1 MEQQR
6 SSDGKTP
13 VILACE
19 KGNSEQLKK
28 LLDAGADVTVKD
40 EEGKTALHYCADN
53 LETQC
58 AEMLLEADTTL
69 LNIQDEQM
77 YTPMHMAVLAGNE
90 NLLKLLIERGADI
103 HCLDEN
109 YHTLVH
115 LATASGHPK
124 ILEIL
129 IQHEA
134 DLSSADNYNAYPIHY
149 AAQLTSSTPGIS
161 DPKAGEKILKR
172 LLDAGVAHDV
182 VDSGGRQPLLWA
194 ACSGNVES
202 CKVLIKAGADVNA
215 TDKDDLSALHC
226 AASRGKATCIELL
239 KKSGANVNMS
249 DKNKCTPLFYAIT
262 LGNIDCTRVLLKSG
276 ADPNHVDMMGRSPA
290 HCAAVKGCLDTIK
303 LLEKEKGDLWITSSQ
318 GDYPVHE
325 AAQGGY
331 LDVVKYLL
339 KQRNTKDAV
348 NVKNHAGR
356 TCLHI
361 AAITN
366 NLPLCKTL
374 LNQDVEKNPIM
385 RHKGKEFTPYDIAV
399 SRGYNDLAEYL
410 RSQGC
415 YSLVDLN
422 NLDKIKEQERESKS
436 AKSTRSK
443 HSIKLAKTPEE
454 TDEQL
459 KVEAG
464 PSTKPDI
471 VLVPVPEPVQKEH
484 KPKTAI
490 VSAAPAGTAVAPKGK
505 HEDEKEV
512 IKDKEVLPV
521 LIATEQET
529 KTVKDKESEKVEA
542 PVKEPEG
549 QVSTPISRSRVSLQE
564 KEIDRVETTLPDE
577 ETLKEPEKL
586 QRKEIPTQDQ
596 KEMDDKGSMESVEET
611 TDAKVSKDKGKAK
624 QNKTAS
630 KESLLY
636 KYSRGPN
643 NIKAEERGKRKTK
656 KHHLPPSPKNVN
668 KLINAIQ
675 ESVRTYENLRNN
687 SRQAHQMKRAQL
699 YSGPL
704 HDIVMFGKL
713 MDTYRHGGFTT
724 MEEDDLDNQPND
736 WDEYLRDQLKFVT
749 HIYEED
755 KDKPGYGAISD
766 TAKEQH
772 DKLAKDVQ
780 DFKKT
785 RDGQRDKFDESDEKQ
800 QKKKKNAE
808 AEMDKLAQRTAAM
821 FESVNLEAGET
832 LKCARDLNDTMGE
845 DIKQK
850 RKEQIKT
857 TNSPR
862 ELTDL
867 KMQELYEEQQAQ
879 LAETEKHRQN
889 KHKTWHKKKDEEMR
903 KKLLQAYR
911 PHLPPQ
917 VFTKDKEQNDSQERN
932 SGGSGETSISPVPL
946 DVRRSMPA
954 TVQRPRS
961 SQSRMSAAQY
971 KVKDKK
977 LGVQMTEY
985 GLRRVRNP
993 PSPDNEL
1000 AANWTKKYNGNLRE
1014 RHSLCFVEPK
1024 VYNEILKE
1032 EKEIKSRYPRTMKT
1046 EHVNGTVSN
1055 GDVDSLH
1062 ESTEPTKS

>member
-58 AEMLLEADTTL
+58 AEMLLDANITL

-90 NLLKLLIERGADI
+90 NFLKLLIERGADI

-149 AAQLTSSTPGIS
+149 AAQLTSTTPGIS

-194 ACSGNVES
+194 ACSGNIES

-226 AASRGKATCIELL
+226 AASRGKASCIELL

-262 LGNIDCTRVLLKSG
+262 LGNIDCTRVLLKAG

-303 LLEKEKGDLWITSSQ
+303 LLEKEKGDLWISSSQ

-331 LDVVKYLL
+331 IGKLL
-339 KQRNTKDAV
+339 
-348 NVKNHAGR
+348 
-356 TCLHI
+356 
-361 AAITN
+361 
-366 NLPLCKTL
+366 
-374 LNQDVEKNPIM
+374 
-385 RHKGKEFTPYDIAV
+385 GKEFTPYDIAV
-399 SRGYNDLAEYL
+399 SRGYRDLAEYL

-415 YSLVDLN
+415 YSLADLN
-422 NLDKIKEQERESKS
+422 NLEKVKEQERESKS

-443 HSIKLAKTPEE
+443 RSVKLEKTPEE

-484 KPKTAI
+484 KEHKPKIAI
-490 VSAAPAGTAVAPKGK
+490 VAAAPAGTAVTQKQK
-505 HEDEKEV
+505 HEDQKEV
-512 IKDKEVLPV
+512 IKDKKDIPIL
-521 LIATEQET
+521 ATAEQET
-529 KTVKDKESEKVEA
+529 KSVEVNNKTSEKVED
-542 PVKEPEG
+542 PVKDTEG
-549 QVSTPISRSRVSLQE
+549 PVKTPISRSRVSLQE
-564 KEIDRVETTLPDE
+564 KEIDRVETTLLDE

-596 KEMDDKGSMESVEET
+596 TEMDDKGSMESVEEQET
-611 TDAKVSKDKGKAK
+611 TDAKVSKDKSKAKK
-624 QNKTAS
+624 QNKTGS

-636 KYSRGPN
+636 RYSRGPN
-643 NIKAEERGKRKTK
+643 NTERGKRKTK
-656 KHHLPPSPKNVN
+656 KQHLPQSPKNVN

-713 MDTYRHGGFTT
+713 MDTYRQGGFTT
-724 MEEDDLDNQPND
+724 MEEEDLDNQPND

-755 KDKPGYGAISD
+755 KDKPGYEAITD
-766 TAKEQH
+766 TAKE
-772 DKLAKDVQ
+772 K
-780 DFKKT
+780 
-785 RDGQRDKFDESDEKQ
+785 

-850 RKEQIKT
+850 RKEQIRT
-857 TNSPR
+857 ANSPR
-862 ELTDL
+862 ELTAL
-867 KMQELYEEQQAQ
+867 KVQELNEEQQAQ
-879 LAETEKHRQN
+879 LAEMEKHRQN

-917 VFTKDKEQNDSQERN
+917 VFTKDKEQNDSQEKT
-932 SGGSGETSISPVPL
+932 SGNGETSVSPVQL
-946 DVRRSMPA
+946 DAKRSIPA
-954 TVQRPRS
+954 TAQRPRS
-961 SQSRMSAAQY
+961 SHSRMSTAQY

-977 LGVQMTEY
+977 LGVQMTGY
-985 GLRRVRNP
+985 GLRRIRNP

-1032 EKEIKSRYPRTMKT
+1032 EKEIKSRYPRTMKN
-1046 EHVNGTVSN
+1046 EHVNGSVSN